1 MIKAFPPHT
10 FYIHGQVEEVERA
23 AKWAANGAK
32 SGAGKKWIDANK
44 AVHKARRLAKKA
56 LDFEDE
62 DGELSSSDYDLLLSA
77 AGATEKTIAIYKSHT
92 QTFTIPAGSAFVWK
106 ARVKKFDIGFAVR
119 EQHKENE
126 PLVDIEVLTKHRSES
141 QIQGQLAA
149 VGYTRN
155 IILVFDNS
163 YSKIQ
168 RKQIA
173 YWVSIGEKVS
183 LEDDA
188 LGAARSK
195 EVMAAEEGSSELLH
209 SVPVSVQMFSN

>member
-1 MIKAFPPHT
+1 MLEKLIYLRHPSI
-10 FYIHGQVEEVERA
+10 FYRKVEEVERA

-32 SGAGKKWIDANK
+32 TGAGKKWIDANK

-62 DGELSSSDYDLLLSA
+62 DGELSSADYDLLLSA

-119 EQHKENE
+119 EQIKEND
-126 PLVDIEVLTKHRSES
+126 PLVDIQEYSKHRSES
-141 QIQGQLAA
+141 QIEGQLAPTNRA
-149 VGYTRN
+149 RT

-168 RKQIA
+168 RKQIV
-173 YWVSIGEKVS
+173 YWVSIGENVS
-183 LEDDA
+183 LQDDA
-188 LGAARSK
+188 VGAAQIGHRG
-195 EVMAAEEGSSELLH
+195 AAADG
-209 SVPVSVQMFSN
+209 VARQMIGNAQ